1 MERKYTLF
9 IIIILGGLVSI
20 VLYLKLQ
27 NNKINIISIGDSY
40 SKGLYNE
47 YLMNYYKPTNRLEN
61 YNLDYSIPGL
71 KSEQLLKII
80 TKNEL
85 SNTISIKQAISKS
98 DIVIIFIGI
107 EELTENGNVNVYI
120 YNMDKI
126 VENIKKINNKDIF
139 LIGLPEQDKKIK
151 DINNWIE
158 KIAKKY
164 KIQYIDIESLNL
176 TNIQDSQSQ
185 EKIFEKII
193 DNL

>member
-1 MERKYTLF
+1 M
-9 IIIILGGLVSI
+9 
-20 VLYLKLQ
+20 LYLKLQ

-40 SKGLYNE
+40 SKGLYND
-47 YLMNYYKPTNRLEN
+47 YLTNHYKSINRLGN

-80 TKNEL
+80 IKNEV

-98 DIVIIFIGI
+98 NIVIIFIGI
-107 EELTENGNVNVYI
+107 EELTENGNVNLYI

-126 VENIKKINNKDIF
+126 VKNIKKLNNKDIF
-139 LIGLPEQDKKIK
+139 LIGLPTQDNKIK
-151 DINNWIE
+151 NINNWLE

-185 EKIFEKII
+185 EKIFKKII

>member
-1 MERKYTLF
+1 MKRKYTLF

-47 YLMNYYKPTNRLEN
+47 YLMNYYKSSNRLEN

-71 KSEQLLKII
+71 KSDQLLKII

-98 DIVIIFIGI
+98 DIVIIYIGI

-126 VENIKKINNKDIF
+126 VENIKKINGKDIF

-151 DINNWIE
+151 DINNWLE

-164 KIQYIDIESLNL
+164 KIQYIDIENLNL

>member
-1 MERKYTLF
+1 M
-9 IIIILGGLVSI
+9 
-20 VLYLKLQ
+20 LYLKLQ

-47 YLMNYYKPTNRLEN
+47 YLMNYYKSTNRLEN

-71 KSEQLLKII
+71 KSDQLLKII

-98 DIVIIFIGI
+98 DIVIIYIGI

-126 VENIKKINNKDIF
+126 VENIKKINGKDIF

-151 DINNWIE
+151 DINNWLE

-164 KIQYIDIESLNL
+164 KIQYIDIENLNL

-185 EKIFEKII
+185 EKIFEKIMSI
-193 DNL
+193 T

>member
-1 MERKYTLF
+1 MKRKYTLF

-47 YLMNYYKPTNRLEN
+47 YLMNYYKSSNRLEN

-71 KSEQLLKII
+71 KSDQLLKII

-98 DIVIIFIGI
+98 DIVIIYIGI

-126 VENIKKINNKDIF
+126 VENIKKINGKDIF

-151 DINNWIE
+151 DINNWLE

-164 KIQYIDIESLNL
+164 KIQYIDIENLNL

-185 EKIFEKII
+185 EKIFEKIMSI
-193 DNL
+193 T

>member
-1 MERKYTLF
+1 MKRKYTLF
-9 IIIILGGLVSI
+9 IIIILGGLISI

-47 YLMNYYKPTNRLEN
+47 YLMNYYKSTNRLEN

-71 KSEQLLKII
+71 KSDQLLKII

-98 DIVIIFIGI
+98 DIVIIYIGI

-126 VENIKKINNKDIF
+126 VENIKKINGKDIF

-151 DINNWIE
+151 DINNWLE

-164 KIQYIDIESLNL
+164 KIQYIDIENLNL

-185 EKIFEKII
+185 EKIFEKIMSI
-193 DNL
+193 T